1 LFEPLIR
8 ETQPYAKKIAHRVEP
23 SLLAET
29 EICRRQAA
37 PSPRPFGVRPQGVAT
52 LMSDSSALASARL
65 PDHARWG
72 CFSQTQPMPKQMGQ
86 FLSMGLG
93 GAFVES
99 LLQLFL
105 RLMIEFLVPAL
116 GLTGLLPKLIRAADN
131 INLSGLAHWLL
142 SRRLRRTRS
151 ANWGRGRM

>member
-1 LFEPLIR
+1 MFEPLIR
-8 ETQPYAKKIAHRVEP
+8 ETQPYAKKIAHRSNRRCLLRPKSADGKPRHPPVRSVCGLKALQRLCLTRQLLHLHGSPIMPDRDAFRKP
-23 SLLAET
+23 SR
-29 EICRRQAA
+29 CRNKW
-37 PSPRPFGVRPQGVAT
+37 
-52 LMSDSSALASARL
+52 DSSYPWVL
-65 PDHARWG
+65 G
-72 CFSQTQPMPKQMGQ
+72 C
-86 FLSMGLG
+86 
-93 GAFVES
+93 AFVES